1 MRFRKV
7 LECTQCKKR
16 SKIIKMNTKFT
27 RSVKNQY
34 IEDIINVAELVES
47 HGCGGLDVSDSFL
60 EIYLPPSRMREIG
73 RISLL
78 DKRSVARDIANLG
91 FYTGAITWYIEQTC
105 SCCPKT
111 FCSLCGGDPHPF
123 AECDSDIHDKYKG
136 PTGVR
141 TMTMAW
147 RGLDAKPSNE
157 LMQDDD
163 YLEKRLEE
171 RLENFDPPG
180 ALYKFKLS
188 ARRLGTRRRN
198 ERR

>member
-1 MRFRKV
+1 M
-7 LECTQCKKR
+7 
-16 SKIIKMNTKFT
+16 FT
-27 RSVKNQY
+27 RNVKNQY
-34 IEDIINVAELVES
+34 IKDIIYVAELVEEK
-47 HGCGGLDVSDSFL
+47 GGGGFDVSDSFL
-60 EIYLPPSRMREIG
+60 GEYIPRSRMAEIG

-105 SCCPKT
+105 SCCPKK

-123 AECDSDIHDKYKG
+123 AECDRDIPDKYKG

-141 TMTMAW
+141 TMTMSW
-147 RGLDAKPSNE
+147 RGMWAKPSNE

-171 RLENFDPPG
+171 RLENFYPPG